1 MQQLY
6 VDTIQSVCRQDYT
19 QEQINVW
26 ISSVENTARWLNI
39 INNQWVLLAK
49 INNHLLGYGTL
60 KDSHY
65 IDLFYVHKEFLRQ
78 GIAGKL
84 LEQLESQALKS
95 QTEWLTADVSITA
108 KPFFERNGF
117 RVIAEQKNIIKKV
130 ELINFKMGKRLKE

>member
-1 MQQLY
+1 M
-6 VDTIQSVCRQDYT
+6 
-19 QEQINVW
+19 
-26 ISSVENTARWLNI
+26 
-39 INNQWVLLAK
+39 LLGE

-60 KDSHY
+60 KDGHY
-65 IDLFYVHKEFLRQ
+65 IDLFYVHKDFLRQ

-117 RVIAEQKNIIKKV
+117 RVIAEQKKRIKNV
-130 ELINFKMGKRLKE
+130 ELVNFKMGKRINGSRNQEKG